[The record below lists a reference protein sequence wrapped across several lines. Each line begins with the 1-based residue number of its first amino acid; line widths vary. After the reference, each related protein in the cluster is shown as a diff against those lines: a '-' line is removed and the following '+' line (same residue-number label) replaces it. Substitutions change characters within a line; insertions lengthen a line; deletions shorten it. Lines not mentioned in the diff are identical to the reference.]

1 MDVNKCVVIAGGC
14 LKWQGK
20 DRLQTIASKN
30 HTLHQGR
37 HFHNKMHAR
46 NAIFSC
52 SLCSWC
58 SLFLFTIEL
67 LLTWVSPQWRRQWKV
82 WKSFQVSYRIY
93 FFLSGFVGLGFCFF
107 FKPTGGLQ
115 TPRSDFLLA
124 ALRKLFGG
132 DIPDFDCELQN
143 TWELFLHRR
152 KWSDFQRTFM
162 CWSLRQCE
170 KL

>member
-1 MDVNKCVVIAGGC
+1 MLSVSLHNRIAAHLSLTSVGTSVES
-14 LKWQGK
+14 LKK
-20 DRLQTIASKN
+20 LSSILQN
-30 HTLHQGR
+30 
-37 HFHNKMHAR
+37 
-46 NAIFSC
+46 
-52 SLCSWC
+52 
-58 SLFLFTIEL
+58 
-67 LLTWVSPQWRRQWKV
+67 
-82 WKSFQVSYRIY
+82 Y
-93 FFLSGFVGLGFCFF
+93 FFLSAFVGLGFCFF

-132 DIPDFDCELQN
+132 DIPGFDCKLQN

-170 KL
+170 KIVVCSCKLIFSETFPEVVNTEYLESQGATWEVRKELLLCLGVTVLLLCL